1 MSEVYMVC
9 GVYKDDN
16 EIIGYRLMGS
26 DGRIRIEDREQTI
39 RMIDNGSIR
48 NMRVQY
54 YNGEA
59 VLRGKGIN
67 INNLSIFAKN
77 EMEADI
83 NRHNTYIISRAI
95 VRDNK
100 RVGYEI
106 IGHNGDIK
114 LVSNA
119 ILCSMIHE
127 NRIDNARLKK
137 VEKGGK
143 KVTAI
148 VGTGININELEEIVI
163 SRNKIVTSANIWDN
177 TCRAIRMRHS
187 GILRDMKSAK
197 MQRFQSGDYIVYCVN
212 GKMYVVEAERAVR
225 FIEGNADCD
234 LNINKCEQ
242 YIIELS
248 NGDNV
253 STKAK
258 DVLTWKTAIVAMA

>member
-9 GVYKDDN
+9 GVYKDNN

-26 DGRIRIEDREQTI
+26 NGRIRIEDREQTI

-67 INNLSIFAKN
+67 INNLSIYTKD
-77 EMEADI
+77 EMETDI
-83 NRHNTYIISRAI
+83 GRHNTYNISRAV

-100 RVGYEI
+100 RIGYEI

-114 LVSNA
+114 LVSTA

-127 NRIDNARLKK
+127 DKIDNARLKK

-163 SRNKIVTSANIWDN
+163 SGNKIVTGSSIWDN
-177 TCRAIRMRHS
+177 TCRAICMRYS

-197 MQRFQSGDYIVYCVN
+197 MQRFRSGDYIVYCVN
-212 GKMYVVEAERAVR
+212 GRMYVVKAERIMK

-253 STKAK
+253 STRAK
-258 DVLTWKTAIVAMA
+258 DVLTWKAAMVAMA